1 MAAQN
6 LDEAAWD
13 YLMSSPSDQLSL
25 RNTLINAGMN
35 SIIPLLHAGVRALR
49 EFNPLK
55 TRGVKRFDYQVA
67 ENIWIFAIAE
77 PVLESVRVV
86 VDAIGQPA
94 YDSLCR
100 VFWDN
105 NEHLKVFAAI
115 ILIQAS
121 IQASCLSPR
130 TIEHVRKALNYI
142 AYIKKK
148 NKFNDIVSIA
158 LYIFLVNNKE
168 VEDFIKEENAIE
180 KTYYLLLLE
189 LFKMDDR

>member
-1 MAAQN
+1 MAAQS
-6 LDEAAWD
+6 LDKTAWD

-55 TRGVKRFDYQVA
+55 TRDVKHFDYQVA
-67 ENIWIFAIAE
+67 ENIWIFEIAE
-77 PVLESVRVV
+77 PVLASVRVV

-121 IQASCLSPR
+121 RPSPR
-130 TIEHVRKALNYI
+130 TIEHIRKALNYI
-142 AYIKKK
+142 AYTKK
-148 NKFNDIVSIA
+148 NDVFKNNVFIA

-168 VEDFIKEENAIE
+168 IEDFIKEENAID
-180 KTYYLLLLE
+180 KTYYSLLLDF
-189 LFKMDDR
+189 FKMDDLR